1 MNIRK
6 FYRMIFEKIKNFFLD
21 ENGGSFVEYALL
33 LGFGLF
39 IFFIIFSIISNIMNW
54 TIGLSEDFFNL
65 FALQK

>member
-1 MNIRK
+1 MKLKNGIQRIIRK
-6 FYRMIFEKIKNFFLD
+6 VKEYFLD
-21 ENGGSFVEYALL
+21 ENGGNFVEYALL

-65 FALQK
+65 FALQG